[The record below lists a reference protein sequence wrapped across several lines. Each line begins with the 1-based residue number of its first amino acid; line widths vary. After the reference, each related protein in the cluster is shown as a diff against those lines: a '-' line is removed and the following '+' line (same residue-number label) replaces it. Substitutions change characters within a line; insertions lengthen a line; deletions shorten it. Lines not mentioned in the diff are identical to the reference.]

1 MHESPN
7 VPNVHRF
14 FGQLKEVV
22 TEKSQDSIAAST
34 SMVDSGNAQRTT
46 AQKADK
52 KADKAGSK
60 LEDIRTVVE
69 KDDTLK
75 ALHDELDIGELF
87 S

>member
-1 MHESPN
+1 MHESPDVLN
-7 VPNVHRF
+7 VYRF

-22 TEKSQDSIAAST
+22 TEKSEGSIAASS

-60 LEDIRTVVE
+60 LEDISRKRTVVE
-69 KDDTLK
+69 DNDMME
-75 ALHDELDIGELF
+75 ALDIGELF